1 MKRYI
6 LVQYYYINMTTRSER
21 SRPNILFVVLDTAR
35 QMTVSELIESGR
47 IPNITEI
54 AKSGRQ
60 FATAISQSPWTLPSH
75 ASLFTGQYTEN
86 HNTHAGSKQFDP
98 DVLSLPEQL
107 SSVGYQTAGISGNPW
122 ITPEFGFDRGF
133 DQFSTPNS
141 RDWGESPI
149 EAARRKDS
157 TIKQVYVLFKVA
169 VQSPTDAPGIFKE
182 AYRQKTGRGPDDD
195 HGAKRTTSRSIKWLT
210 DHEGDAEPWFLFLN
224 YIEPHLPYK
233 PPRDWLA
240 ENHPE
245 ISYERIKNSLMDTW
259 PYVVGDVEMTEEDF
273 EFLEVCYEAE
283 IEYLDCQLGRLFN
296 TLEEQHILDETAVV
310 LIGDHGDNI
319 GERGRMGHQ
328 HSLLDPLVNVPLII
342 RYPPE
347 FEPGIDAELVE
358 TRDIYPTLLA
368 LADIDFDGM
377 PKTSSRNRLQT
388 LDHTRSTTISQYVTV
403 QPSVDQ
409 LEQEYGGS
417 VPDRFDRRL
426 RSARTER
433 WKIIERNDK
442 TLLLFD
448 KESDEPYQDVSETHP
463 DVVARLR
470 DHLTDFTR
478 GFDTEA
484 ENTWD
489 ISDESRERLA
499 NLGYI

>member
-1 MKRYI
+1 MA
-6 LVQYYYINMTTRSER
+6 TSSEHL
-21 SRPNILFVVLDTAR
+21 RPNILFVVLDTAR
-35 QMTVSELIESGR
+35 QITVRELIGSGR

-54 AKSGRQ
+54 AESSRQ
-60 FATAISQSPWTLPSH
+60 FTTAISQAPWTLPSH
-75 ASLFTGQYTEN
+75 ASLFTGQYTEH
-86 HNTHAGSKQFDP
+86 HNTHAGSKKFDP
-98 DVLSLPEQL
+98 DVPPLPEQL

-122 ITPEFGFDRGF
+122 VTPEFGFGRGF
-133 DQFSTPNS
+133 DQFSTTNS
-141 RDWGESPI
+141 RGWGESPI
-149 EAARRKDS
+149 EAARSKDS
-157 TIKQVYVLFKVA
+157 TFKQVEVLFRA
-169 VQSPTDAPGIFKE
+169 AIQSPSDAPGIFKE

-195 HGAKRTTSRSIKWLT
+195 HGAKRTTTRSVKWLA
-210 DHEGDAEPWFLFLN
+210 DHEGDDEPWFLFLN
-224 YIEPHLPYK
+224 YIEPHLPYE

-259 PYVVGDVEMTEEDF
+259 PYVVGNVEITEEDF
-273 EFLEVCYEAE
+273 EFLEVCYKTEF
-283 IEYLDCQLGRLFN
+283 EYLDSQLGQLFN
-296 TLEEQHILDETAVV
+296 TLEEHNMLDETAIV

-347 FEPGIDAELVE
+347 FEPGIDAEIVE
-358 TRDIYPTLLA
+358 TRDLYPTLLD

-377 PKTSSRNRLQT
+377 SKTVSKNRLQA
-388 LDHTRSTTISQYVTV
+388 LDHTRSTAISQYVTV
-403 QPSVDQ
+403 QPPVKQ

-433 WKIIERNDK
+433 WKIIERNDG

-448 KESDEPYQDVSETHP
+448 KESDEPYQDVSETHL
-463 DVVARLR
+463 DIVARLR

-489 ISDESRERLA
+489 ISEESRERLA
-499 NLGYI
+499 DLGYI